1 MVTIDYKD
9 NKGRMRRKIFA
20 TSNIDM
26 ISNFLKAN
34 PDIEIIRRFEDYK
47 PTSMRYSINYK

>member
-20 TSNIDM
+20 TNNIDM